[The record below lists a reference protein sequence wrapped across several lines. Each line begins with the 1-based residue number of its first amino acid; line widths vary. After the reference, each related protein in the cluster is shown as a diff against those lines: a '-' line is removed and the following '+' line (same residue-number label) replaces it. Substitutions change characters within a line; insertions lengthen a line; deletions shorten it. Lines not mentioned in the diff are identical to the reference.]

1 MVGRSKREAVLE
13 KTGEVLTI
21 VNYRVLGGDVIY
33 QVDEVNPAEFIPLDT
48 LIALPVKVRAYTGK
62 NGAGFCLQVKKEHE
76 NGAF

>member
-1 MVGRSKREAVLE
+1 VVGRSKREAVVE

-33 QVDEVNPAEFIPLDT
+33 QVDAVNPEAFIPLDT
-48 LIALPVKVRAYTGK
+48 LITLPVKVRAYTGK
-62 NGAGFCLQVKKEHE
+62 NGAGFSLSVKKEHD